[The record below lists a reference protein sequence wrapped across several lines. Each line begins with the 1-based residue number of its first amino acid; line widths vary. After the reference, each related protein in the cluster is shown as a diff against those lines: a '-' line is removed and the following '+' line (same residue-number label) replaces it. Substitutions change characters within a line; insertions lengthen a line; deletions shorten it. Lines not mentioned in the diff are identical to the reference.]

1 MLSKYKNKKGQSAI
15 EIAIIFPVIAMLMIY
30 LFDVANVMNAKMTVN
45 TANRAYMRILSV
57 SGANNSTHQYI
68 SSGASELK
76 RLSSGRSTAE
86 TAKLAAMSILSQN
99 NLEWYEGSSD
109 DEASFIKPFFPNNKR
124 PLASDIKFHNQLNSV
139 ATGYP
144 FANRIC
150 TQVPIKLSKIMGY
163 EIWGKGNVKNGKLT
177 ICSFYISAISSKS
190 TT

>member
-45 TANRAYMRILSV
+45 TANRAYMRILTV
-57 SGANNSTHQYI
+57 SGASNNNRQYI
-68 SSGASELK
+68 SAPVSQLK
-76 RLSSGRSTAE
+76 GLNSGRSTAE

-99 NLEWYEGSSD
+99 NLEWYEGTGG
-109 DEASFIKPFFPNNKR
+109 SFVYPEFPNNKR
-124 PLASDIKFHNQLNSV
+124 PLASDIKFHNNLNSV
-139 ATGYP
+139 STGFP
-144 FANRIC
+144 FSNKIC
-150 TQVPIKLSKIMGY
+150 TQVPIRLSKIMGY

-177 ICSFYISAISSKS
+177 VCSFYVSAISSKS